1 MYNHEQLMKAR
12 HDGWLRAAARGRLA
26 AQTRRARAE
35 RAERAGHAVAAPGR
49 RLSLIGVGNEPK
61 EIEDTDKR
69 NRDSVPLLLLPAVRN
84 VHPAVPER
92 TQVRRVL

>member
-1 MYNHEQLMKAR
+1 VYNHEQLMKAR

-49 RLSLIGVGNEPK
+49 RLNSL
-61 EIEDTDKR
+61 R
-69 NRDSVPLLLLPAVRN
+69 LRLRLRQLFS
-84 VHPAVPER
+84 
-92 TQVRRVL
+92 

>member
-35 RAERAGHAVAAPGR
+35 RAERAERAGHAVAAPGR
-49 RLSLIGVGNEPK
+49 RLNSL
-61 EIEDTDKR
+61 R
-69 NRDSVPLLLLPAVRN
+69 LRLRLRLRQLFS
-84 VHPAVPER
+84 
-92 TQVRRVL
+92 

>member
-1 MYNHEQLMKAR
+1 MYSHEQLMKAR

-49 RLSLIGVGNEPK
+49 RL
-61 EIEDTDKR
+61 
-69 NRDSVPLLLLPAVRN
+69 NRLRLNRLRLNRLRLRQLFS
-84 VHPAVPER
+84 
-92 TQVRRVL
+92 